1 MPNKSV
7 KSVMKNVDTSADL
20 LSYII
25 NVTPDLRNEIDL
37 PTQGQDIRPIGR
49 IIVSNERYKN
59 AFLNTINLIGLTII
73 DRNYWENPWENFTIK
88 GTLNFGQTVREM
100 IVDIADVF
108 DYNEFADN
116 PTHFLENVVPNVFQ
130 YLHEINFQ
138 KFYKTTTSD
147 EQIAM
152 AFNTE
157 NGLFDLIEKII
168 GSLYEGYKYDRY
180 LIDKYQL
187 CRRILDGTVTSIV
200 IPNYDNLTPRERVE
214 FLKDYSNKLTFRSPN
229 YNPAGIRVASNF
241 GRQIA
246 IINTGLEASIST
258 SVLAT
263 SFFKDEAEMRS
274 RSALIDSFDETD
286 EARLQEVLGD
296 SYIPFTDTEKSSLKN
311 VIATIIDE
319 DWFQDYVY
327 TLDNQ
332 SEPNGSRG
340 INGTRST
347 NFFNPESLK
356 NNHWLHSW
364 MVYSTSPF
372 MPAIVFSKVA
382 PSITSVSISPNEST
396 VSAGLNVQLNATVV
410 AEGFANKSVIWEV
423 GEAPGEKTGKV
434 TVSSDGLV
442 TIPSDYTSTSTETPN
457 PIVIKATSVFD
468 NTKSNTATITVL

>member
-1 MPNKSV
+1 MLNKSV
-7 KSVMKNVDTSADL
+7 KSVMKNVDKSADL

-37 PTQGQDIRPIGR
+37 PTQGQDIRPIGK

-73 DRNYWENPWENFTIK
+73 DRNYWENAWENFTIK

-200 IPNYDNLTPRERVE
+200 IPNYDTLTPRERVE

-241 GRQIA
+241 DRQIA

-263 SFFKDEAEMRS
+263 SFFKDEAEMRT

-286 EARLQEVLGD
+286 EARLQEVLGT
-296 SYIPFTDTEKSSLKN
+296 SYIPFTEEEKASLKN

-332 SEPNGSRG
+332 AEPNE

-347 NFFNPESLK
+347 NFFNPETLK

-372 MPAIVFSKVA
+372 KPAIVFSKVA
-382 PSITSVSISPNEST
+382 PSITSVSVSPNEST
-396 VSAGLNVQLNATVV
+396 VSAGLTVQLNATVV
-410 AEGFANKSVIWEV
+410 TEGFANKAVTWKV
-423 GEAPGEKTGKV
+423 DEAPGETTAKV

-442 TIPSDYTSTSTETPN
+442 TIPADYTSAEGSN